1 MGLDEPRWCGV
12 HIDTELC
19 VQEGGGGITSS
30 QLTGTSFQ
38 YHLEGDYP
46 SSREGGDREN
56 RSKRSEVTD
65 RIGSASGLRVRRK
78 KVTQDSTP
86 NGSR

>member
-1 MGLDEPRWCGV
+1 MSHDGV
-12 HIDTELC
+12 VCTSTQNYACKRE
-19 VQEGGGGITSS
+19 EGGLLAANLQVLVSNTIW
-30 QLTGTSFQ
+30 
-38 YHLEGDYP
+38 
-46 SSREGGDREN
+46 RETIQVAGKGGGDREN